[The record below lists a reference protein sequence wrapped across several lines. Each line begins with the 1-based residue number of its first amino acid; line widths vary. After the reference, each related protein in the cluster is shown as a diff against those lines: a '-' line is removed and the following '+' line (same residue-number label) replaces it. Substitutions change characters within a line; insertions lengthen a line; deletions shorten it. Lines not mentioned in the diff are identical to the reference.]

1 MDSSESLRV
10 SVSTA
15 VNETLIGGPARD
27 GRGPALLHRRL
38 LFLLKA
44 AVTVGICALILRY
57 IDWAEFWITLRNSS
71 LWLIGLVVVMRFGG
85 VVISSVKWRL
95 LLAVHGLEYRLGQL
109 TRWYFSATF
118 LSDFLPTNIG
128 GDAYRIYK
136 TFSNKR
142 SKSCAILAVLIER
155 ITGLGALVLLGYAAA
170 IVTYL
175 RRGDPLAAVLV
186 MVFSVGIVG
195 GVLGLWVLLR
205 FGIARR
211 LAATRYWP
219 KFLTPAL
226 ALIGEFRHHP
236 RESFWV
242 VAISFLFHVN
252 KICVVWLL
260 LQALGTSVNVFE
272 LVVAVAAAD
281 VMGLLPVSLGGLGV
295 VDGSFIYVMGHF
307 GVSHS
312 TGLATM
318 LLMRTLRLP
327 LSLTGAYF
335 YFIGDG
341 TVRADALDG
350 ELATADVARASV
362 ESSVN

>member
-1 MDSSESLRV
+1 MGL
-10 SVSTA
+10 
-15 VNETLIGGPARD
+15 PAGD
-27 GRGPALLHRRL
+27 GRRPAPLRRRL
-38 LFLLKA
+38 LLLLKA
-44 AVTVGICALILRY
+44 AVTVVICALILKY
-57 IDWAEFWITLRNSS
+57 VDWAEFWVTLRNSN
-71 LWLIGLVVVMRFGG
+71 LWLIGLVVAMRFGG
-85 VVISSVKWRL
+85 VVISSVKWWL
-95 LLAVHGLEYRLGQL
+95 LLAVHGLKYHLGQL
-109 TRWYFSATF
+109 ARWYFTATF

-136 TFSNKR
+136 TFSNRR

-155 ITGLGALVLLGYAAA
+155 ITGLAALVLLGYAAA

-175 RRGDPLAAVLV
+175 RRGDPLAAALV
-186 MVFSVGIVG
+186 VVFSVGIVG

-219 KFLTPAL
+219 RSLTSAL
-226 ALIGEFRHHP
+226 ALIGEFRQHP
-236 RESFWV
+236 RESLWV
-242 VAISFLFHVN
+242 AAISFLFHAN

-260 LQALGTSVNVFE
+260 LRALGASVDVFE

-281 VMGLLPVSLGGLGV
+281 VMGLLPISLGGLGV

-307 GVSHS
+307 GVSHA

-341 TVRADALDG
+341 TVRTDAPGGDLVP
-350 ELATADVARASV
+350 ASAARESV
-362 ESSVN
+362 ESSV